1 MICSK
6 FDELETTKKSLF
18 LINKPFQSVNNK
30 EIPDQSIDLVFT
42 DPPYFDQIPFS
53 EYLEIWKFFLNY
65 KNNLS
70 KEVVQSNRKEKSM
83 NRDNYLNNLYLVFK
97 NVSKKLREKKYA
109 LIYFKDTNFVNL
121 QDFIFTLSKCNL
133 YFKDIIHVPRNIKT
147 YKQNNSSESTLTGE
161 SIFIFQKLVSQKY
174 LFSIDI
180 NQENNENYVN
190 NFIESYLVKNDRPSL
205 SQILDDGLL
214 KVLIKKDALKKIK
227 NINQLKKIIKKK
239 FFIDKNNYISK

>member
-1 MICSK
+1 
-6 FDELETTKKSLF
+6 
-18 LINKPFQSVNNK
+18 
-30 EIPDQSIDLVFT
+30 
-42 DPPYFDQIPFS
+42 
-53 EYLEIWKFFLNY
+53 
-65 KNNLS
+65 
-70 KEVVQSNRKEKSM
+70 M
-83 NRDNYLNNLYLVFK
+83 NRDKYLNNLYLVFK
-97 NVSKKLREKKYA
+97 NVSKKLKEKKYA

-239 FFIDKNNYISK
+239 FFIDRNNLISK